1 MRTETYNALR
11 DEAANAV
18 AGLNADLV
26 VWASDP
32 VGVGTT
38 YTSEFSSFNDE
49 TYEFLK
55 DRLQHIKLH
64 TDIIAKLDELHG
76 V

>member
-11 DEAANAV
+11 QHSVDVIASM
-18 AGLNADLV
+18 NADLV

-38 YTSEFSSFNDE
+38 YTSEFSSSSDDE
-49 TYEFLK
+49 TFEFMK
-55 DRLQHIKLH
+55 DRLQHITWH
-64 TDIIAKLDELHG
+64 TDIIAKLDELEG
-76 V
+76 